1 MNFDTE
7 TFSRRRSS
15 RELSTTQVAG
25 MVSNK
30 ITGGFSLKGN
40 SIKGNQIIVLI
51 ILPLASLY
59 ISKKGKSKST
69 KREL

>member
-1 MNFDTE
+1 
-7 TFSRRRSS
+7 
-15 RELSTTQVAG
+15 

-30 ITGGFSLKGN
+30 ITGGFTLKGN